1 MTVAGATTV
10 RRVDF
15 GHFLRPA
22 TETRSGRVRAEP
34 VLGYVVHH
42 RDGVLLFD
50 TGMGGDPEFDAHYR
64 PTRTPLRSAVPELDR
79 VTMVANCH
87 LHVDHCGGNPQLSG
101 RPVFTQRVELA
112 TARST
117 ADYTLPSLLD
127 GGAYE
132 ELDGE
137 AEILPGVTLL
147 PTPGHT
153 RGHQSLVVRLADGT
167 VVLAGQSHDAASD
180 FAADALAG
188 GHHAYE
194 VPAWLEQVLAL
205 DPRRVV
211 FAHDHAVWEP

>member
-1 MTVAGATTV
+1 VTVAHATTV

-22 TETRSGRVRAEP
+22 TETRSGQVRAEP
-34 VLGYVVHH
+34 VLGYLVRH

-50 TGMGGDPEFDAHYR
+50 TGMGMNPEIDAHYR
-64 PTRTPLRSAVPELDR
+64 PTRVPLPTAVPDLAD

-87 LHVDHCGGNPQLSG
+87 LHFDHCGGNPQLTG
-101 RPVFTQRVELA
+101 RPVFTQRHELT

-117 ADYTLPSLLD
+117 ADYTLPQLLD

-132 ELDGE
+132 ELDGA
-137 AEILPGVTLL
+137 AEVLPGVTLL

-153 RGHQSLVVRLADGT
+153 GGHQSLVVRLADGT
-167 VVLAGQSHDAASD
+167 VVLAGQSHDSASD

-188 GHHAYE
+188 RHHAYE
-194 VPAWLEQVLAL
+194 VPPWMEQLLAL
-205 DPRRVV
+205 DPRRIV
-211 FAHDHAVWEP
+211 FAHDHAVWES